1 MAIGLSILLIA
12 VGAILNFA
20 VSKTVDGVALDT
32 VGIILMI
39 VGAGGLVISLAVL
52 GTARAREGRTTVM
65 SGTPVQAG
73 TTVIKDG
80 AR

>member
-1 MAIGLSILLIA
+1 MATALSILLIA

-39 VGAGGLVISLAVL
+39 VGAIGLVVSLVTL
-52 GTARAREGRTTVM
+52 GTARGRGQTTI
-65 SGTPVQAG
+65 VQE
-73 TTVIKDG
+73 
-80 AR
+80 R